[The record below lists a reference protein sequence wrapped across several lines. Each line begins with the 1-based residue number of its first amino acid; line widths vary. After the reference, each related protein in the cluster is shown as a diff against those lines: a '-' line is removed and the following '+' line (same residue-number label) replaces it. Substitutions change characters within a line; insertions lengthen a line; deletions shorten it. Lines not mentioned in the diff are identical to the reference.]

1 MRAFVLADQVVNGA
15 GWIVES
21 MSGGLGPK
29 KPCKG
34 TDKAYKNKDG
44 DRFRLHSFSIL
55 FFLDLTLLRNTPVL
69 RLSIFRVRKDIAL
82 VLDDLHSLRVQMA
95 IVSLIFHPLPEICFE
110 LLNPLGMLWFS
121 GQVVEFIGINGEIV
135 ELMLGPGPNA
145 IDHRLG
151 MRIRLHAIN
160 HGGIDQA
167 KIGLSGFTGQITGGD
182 IHTVKIMG
190 SEVPNEFVL
199 SIRHRTDTEVGIRL
213 I

>member
-1 MRAFVLADQVVNGA
+1 
-15 GWIVES
+15 
-21 MSGGLGPK
+21 
-29 KPCKG
+29 
-34 TDKAYKNKDG
+34 
-44 DRFRLHSFSIL
+44 
-55 FFLDLTLLRNTPVL
+55 
-69 RLSIFRVRKDIAL
+69 
-82 VLDDLHSLRVQMA
+82 MA
-95 IVSLIFHPLPEICFE
+95 IVPLIFHPLPEICFE

-160 HGGIDQA
+160 HGGINQT

-199 SIRHRTDTEVGIRL
+199 SIRHRTDAEVGIRRRL
-213 I
+213 LARTRGMTVPVFRPAIPSLHPALTFRCSVASLARCTNF